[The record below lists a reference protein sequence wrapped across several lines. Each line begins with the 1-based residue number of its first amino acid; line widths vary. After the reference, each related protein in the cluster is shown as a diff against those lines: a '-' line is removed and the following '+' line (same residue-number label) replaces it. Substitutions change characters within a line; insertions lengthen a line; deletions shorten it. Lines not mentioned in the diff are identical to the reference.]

1 MKTIVEEI
9 FEAMELARKNN
20 LSDTFIINNLL
31 KFKEKT
37 IENENKMITKLKK
50 KKMYSQLQDIEED
63 YKCSCCGHS
72 EFEIK
77 ND

>member
-1 MKTIVEEI
+1 MKTPIQELIEHIKNTGFKQYPLSTLELIEEL
-9 FEAMELARKNN
+9 ELK
-20 LSDTFIINNLL
+20 
-31 KFKEKT
+31 
-37 IENENKMITKLKK
+37 ENKMITKLKT

>member
-1 MKTIVEEI
+1 MKTPIQIIRILIENKVP
-9 FEAMELARKNN
+9 
-20 LSDTFIINNLL
+20 LSDAYLDS
-31 KFKEKT
+31 
-37 IENENKMITKLKK
+37 ITKKEEQMIAMLKK